1 MSGLIGIR
9 TRKSLARSGADTP
22 TSTDMQPAQDG
33 TAESGLSTT
42 RSPTSS
48 TTPSTT
54 SLGAVPPAR
63 LGVLSVHFEAGRCR
77 VQCPFCYLG
86 EREGAVEPRG
96 DRSHGGSPATT
107 PIVASDEVV
116 AVVAEALDRLAYRE
130 LAITLSEPVD
140 PLAASDVLPRLLQA
154 ARRLGRL
161 AAVTTTLAV
170 ATTASPELL
179 AAATRLNLS
188 IDPFKGPFAGRLL
201 APVGQVGARDVG
213 DALAIVAQRF
223 PQAERVLIATL
234 STPRFAE
241 QLCDG
246 LLAELLD
253 LPTVD
258 RVALNAVKP
267 PPAWCDRAFWLRALQ
282 KLRPLLARELD
293 RRLFL
298 DCYVAARIL
307 GLGDCPARPDISP
320 APTMAS
326 PGAPLALAFRGCVYQ
341 PRADF
346 LFQSAD
352 ELAGRTANFVAP
364 AVCPFP
370 ID

>member
-9 TRKSLARSGADTP
+9 TRKSSQPSGAASP
-22 TSTDMQPAQDG
+22 TSTDTQPSPGEAAAEG
-33 TAESGLSTT
+33 TSTLRSGASQ
-42 RSPTSS
+42 
-48 TTPSTT
+48 
-54 SLGAVPPAR
+54 PAR

-86 EREGAVEPRG
+86 EREGAVEGRG
-96 DRSHGGSPATT
+96 EPGRPATT

-116 AVVAEALDRLAYRE
+116 TVVAEALERLAYRE
-130 LAITLSEPVD
+130 LAVTLSEPVD
-140 PLAASDVLPRLLQA
+140 PLAATDVLPRLLQT
-154 ARRLGRL
+154 ARRMGRP

-170 ATTASPELL
+170 ATTASPTLL
-179 AAATRLNLS
+179 GSATRLNLS
-188 IDPFKGPFAGRLL
+188 IDPYKGPFAGRLL

-213 DALAIVAQRF
+213 EALDIVAQRF
-223 PQAERVLIATL
+223 PDAERVLIATL

-267 PPAWCDRAFWLRALQ
+267 PPPWCDRAFWLRALH

-320 APTMAS
+320 APTMS
-326 PGAPLALAFRGCVYQ
+326 VPGAPVSLAFRGCVYQ

-346 LFQSAD
+346 VFQSAE
-352 ELAGRTANFVAP
+352 ELAGRTADFVAP